1 MSQLSFTPH
10 DLHIDEAGLCF
21 NSKAPS
27 PINTKK
33 HTYNNTCRHTYT
45 MSSASKPRQKQ
56 SGKSATSTHLNV
68 KEHTWR
74 ANRALTKG
82 IVLSTSCLMVCM
94 SPPRVFD
101 AGFVTKWMGPVLV
114 FAKLVTI
121 NWSSLQAL
129 LACFYLLAGLLYG
142 NLLSCR
148 LTTVYCANMEI
159 ESTAATVV
167 NRGIPAH
174 EQEIKI

>member
-33 HTYNNTCRHTYT
+33 HTYKNTCRHTYT

-56 SGKSATSTHLNV
+56 SGKSATSAHLNV

-82 IVLSTSCLMVCM
+82 IVLSTSCLTVCVCLHQEYLSQSEWVQCWFLPSL
-94 SPPRVFD
+94 SPLTEAPSRHCWPVFIYWQD
-101 AGFVTKWMGPVLV
+101 
-114 FAKLVTI
+114 
-121 NWSSLQAL
+121 
-129 LACFYLLAGLLYG
+129 
-142 NLLSCR
+142 SC
-148 LTTVYCANMEI
+148 M
-159 ESTAATVV
+159 ATCYHVV
-167 NRGIPAH
+167 
-174 EQEIKI
+174 